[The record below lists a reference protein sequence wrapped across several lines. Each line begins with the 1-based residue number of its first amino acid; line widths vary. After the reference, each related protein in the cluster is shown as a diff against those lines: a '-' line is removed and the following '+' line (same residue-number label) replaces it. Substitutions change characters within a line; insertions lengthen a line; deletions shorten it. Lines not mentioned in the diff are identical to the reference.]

1 MPDTSFNNRK
11 IAKNTLLLYFRMLLT
26 MAVSLY
32 TSRIILNTLGVEDF
46 GIYNVVGGVVAMFSI
61 ISGSLSAAISRFITY
76 ELGRGGYDRLKV
88 IFSSAVTIQVIL
100 AFLICILAEVSG
112 VWFLNT
118 QMNIPVERVVAA
130 NWVLQCSIF
139 TFMINLISIPYNAAI
154 IAHERMKAFAYVS
167 ILEVVLKLLVAF
179 ALYIVIFDKLKVYA
193 VLLLIVALI
202 IRFVYAYYCKRHFK
216 ECTYRFIYDKEVL
229 REMAGFAG
237 WNLIGS
243 SAGVLKDQG
252 VNIVINLFCGTTV
265 NAARGIAVQVNN
277 ATQSF
282 VRNFMTALNP
292 QITKSYASS
301 DSEYLMKLL
310 YKGSRLSFYMLL
322 LLSLPIIIET
332 DCILSV
338 WLKVVPE
345 HTVNFV
351 RLILVLAMCESISL
365 PLITA
370 MLATGKIRNYS
381 IIVGGLNMMNFPFSY
396 LLLYWGFEPES
407 TILLAIIISQGCFII
422 RIVMLRKKTGLSAR
436 NFIREVYMNIII
448 VSVLSCIFPMLIYNV
463 VGDRVLR
470 IVLVVVGSFISTST
484 VICYVG
490 CTSNERAFVKSKI
503 RKLFKKK

>member
-76 ELGRGGYDRLKV
+76 ELGREGYDRLKV

-100 AFLICILAEVSG
+100 AFLICILAEVGG

-179 ALYIVIFDKLKVYA
+179 ALHIVIFDKLKVYA

-365 PLITA
+365 PLITV

-407 TILLAIIISQGCFII
+407 TILLAIVISQGCFII

-484 VICYVG
+484 VIYYVG

>member
-76 ELGRGGYDRLKV
+76 ELGREGYDRLKV

-100 AFLICILAEVSG
+100 AFLICILAEVGG

-365 PLITA
+365 PLITV

-407 TILLAIIISQGCFII
+407 TILLAIVISQGCFII

-436 NFIREVYMNIII
+436 NFILEVYMNIII

-484 VICYVG
+484 VIYYVG

>member
-26 MAVSLY
+26 MAGSLY

-76 ELGRGGYDRLKV
+76 ELGREGYDRLKV

-100 AFLICILAEVSG
+100 AFLICILAEVGG

-365 PLITA
+365 PLITV

-407 TILLAIIISQGCFII
+407 TILLAIVISQGCFII

-484 VICYVG
+484 VIYYVG

>member
-76 ELGRGGYDRLKV
+76 ELGREGYDRLKV

-100 AFLICILAEVSG
+100 AFLICILAEVGG

-365 PLITA
+365 PLITV

-407 TILLAIIISQGCFII
+407 TILLAIVISQGCFII

-448 VSVLSCIFPMLIYNV
+448 VSVLSCIFPILIYNV

-484 VICYVG
+484 VIYYVG

>member
-76 ELGRGGYDRLKV
+76 ELGREGYDRLKV
-88 IFSSAVTIQVIL
+88 IFSSAVTIEVIL
-100 AFLICILAEVSG
+100 AFLICILAEVGG

-365 PLITA
+365 PLITV

-407 TILLAIIISQGCFII
+407 TILLAIVISQGCFII

-484 VICYVG
+484 VIYYVG

>member
-76 ELGRGGYDRLKV
+76 ELGREGYDRLKV

-100 AFLICILAEVSG
+100 AFLICILAEVGG

-365 PLITA
+365 PLITV

-407 TILLAIIISQGCFII
+407 TILLAIVISQGCFII

-448 VSVLSCIFPMLIYNV
+448 VSVLSCI
-463 VGDRVLR
+463 
-470 IVLVVVGSFISTST
+470 S
-484 VICYVG
+484 YVD
-490 CTSNERAFVKSKI
+490 
-503 RKLFKKK
+503 L

>member
-76 ELGRGGYDRLKV
+76 ELGREGYDRLKV

-100 AFLICILAEVSG
+100 AFLICILAEVGG

-310 YKGSRLSFYMLL
+310 YKGSRLSFYML
-322 LLSLPIIIET
+322 SLIHI
-332 DCILSV
+332 
-338 WLKVVPE
+338 
-345 HTVNFV
+345 
-351 RLILVLAMCESISL
+351 
-365 PLITA
+365 
-370 MLATGKIRNYS
+370 
-381 IIVGGLNMMNFPFSY
+381 
-396 LLLYWGFEPES
+396 
-407 TILLAIIISQGCFII
+407 
-422 RIVMLRKKTGLSAR
+422 
-436 NFIREVYMNIII
+436 
-448 VSVLSCIFPMLIYNV
+448 
-463 VGDRVLR
+463 
-470 IVLVVVGSFISTST
+470 
-484 VICYVG
+484 
-490 CTSNERAFVKSKI
+490 
-503 RKLFKKK
+503 

>member
-76 ELGRGGYDRLKV
+76 ELGREGYDRLKV

-100 AFLICILAEVSG
+100 AFLICILAEVGG

-365 PLITA
+365 PLITV

-407 TILLAIIISQGCFII
+407 TSCYCYFSRLFYYSYCYAQKKDRLIGEEFYTRSIYEHNNSKC
-422 RIVMLRKKTGLSAR
+422 IVM
-436 NFIREVYMNIII
+436 Y
-448 VSVLSCIFPMLIYNV
+448 
-463 VGDRVLR
+463 
-470 IVLVVVGSFISTST
+470 IS
-484 VICYVG
+484 YVD
-490 CTSNERAFVKSKI
+490 
-503 RKLFKKK
+503 L

>member
-76 ELGRGGYDRLKV
+76 ELGREGYDRLKV

-100 AFLICILAEVSG
+100 AFLICILAEVGG

-252 VNIVINLFCGTTV
+252 VNILINLFCGTTV

-365 PLITA
+365 PLITV

-407 TILLAIIISQGCFII
+407 TILLAIVISQGCFII

-484 VICYVG
+484 VIYYVG

>member
-76 ELGRGGYDRLKV
+76 ELGREGYDRLKV

-100 AFLICILAEVSG
+100 AFLICILAEVGG

-365 PLITA
+365 PLITV

-407 TILLAIIISQGCFII
+407 TILLAIVISQGCFII

-448 VSVLSCIFPMLIYNV
+448 VSVLSCIFPMLIYIV
-463 VGDRVLR
+463 VGD
-470 IVLVVVGSFISTST
+470 
-484 VICYVG
+484 
-490 CTSNERAFVKSKI
+490 
-503 RKLFKKK
+503 

>member
-76 ELGRGGYDRLKV
+76 ELGREGYDRLKV

-100 AFLICILAEVSG
+100 AFLICILAEVGG

-365 PLITA
+365 PLITV

-407 TILLAIIISQGCFII
+407 TILLAIVISQGCFII

-448 VSVLSCIFPMLIYNV
+448 VSVL
-463 VGDRVLR
+463 
-470 IVLVVVGSFISTST
+470 
-484 VICYVG
+484 
-490 CTSNERAFVKSKI
+490 
-503 RKLFKKK
+503 

>member
-76 ELGRGGYDRLKV
+76 ELGREGYDRLKV

-100 AFLICILAEVSG
+100 AFLICILAEVGG

-139 TFMINLISIPYNAAI
+139 TFVINLISIPYNAAI

-365 PLITA
+365 PLITV

-407 TILLAIIISQGCFII
+407 TILLAIVISQGCFII

-484 VICYVG
+484 VIYYVG

>member
-1 MPDTSFNNRK
+1 
-11 IAKNTLLLYFRMLLT
+11 
-26 MAVSLY
+26 
-32 TSRIILNTLGVEDF
+32 
-46 GIYNVVGGVVAMFSI
+46 
-61 ISGSLSAAISRFITY
+61 
-76 ELGRGGYDRLKV
+76 
-88 IFSSAVTIQVIL
+88 
-100 AFLICILAEVSG
+100 
-112 VWFLNT
+112 
-118 QMNIPVERVVAA
+118 
-130 NWVLQCSIF
+130 
-139 TFMINLISIPYNAAI
+139 
-154 IAHERMKAFAYVS
+154 MKAFAYVS

-252 VNIVINLFCGTTV
+252 VNIVIYLFCGTTV

-351 RLILVLAMCESISL
+351 RLILVLSMCQSIS
-365 PLITA
+365 
-370 MLATGKIRNYS
+370 
-381 IIVGGLNMMNFPFSY
+381 FP
-396 LLLYWGFEPES
+396 
-407 TILLAIIISQGCFII
+407 
-422 RIVMLRKKTGLSAR
+422 
-436 NFIREVYMNIII
+436 
-448 VSVLSCIFPMLIYNV
+448 
-463 VGDRVLR
+463 
-470 IVLVVVGSFISTST
+470 
-484 VICYVG
+484 
-490 CTSNERAFVKSKI
+490 
-503 RKLFKKK
+503 

>member
-76 ELGRGGYDRLKV
+76 ELGREGYDRLKV

-100 AFLICILAEVSG
+100 AFLICILAEVGG

-365 PLITA
+365 PLITV

-407 TILLAIIISQGCFII
+407 TILLAIVISQGCFII

-484 VICYVG
+484 VIYYVG
-490 CTSNERAFVKSKI
+490 CTLSLI
-503 RKLFKKK
+503 HI

>member
-76 ELGRGGYDRLKV
+76 ELGREGYDRLKV

-100 AFLICILAEVSG
+100 AFLICILAEVGG

-365 PLITA
+365 PLITV

-407 TILLAIIISQGCFII
+407 TILLAIVISQGCFII

-484 VICYVG
+484 VIYYVG

>member
-76 ELGRGGYDRLKV
+76 ELGREGYDRLKV

-100 AFLICILAEVSG
+100 AFLICILAEVGG

-193 VLLLIVALI
+193 VLLLIVSLI

-365 PLITA
+365 PLITV

-407 TILLAIIISQGCFII
+407 TILLAIVISQGCFII

-484 VICYVG
+484 VIYYVG

>member
-1 MPDTSFNNRK
+1 
-11 IAKNTLLLYFRMLLT
+11 MLLT

-76 ELGRGGYDRLKV
+76 ELGREGYDRLKV

-100 AFLICILAEVSG
+100 AFLICILAEVGG

-243 SAGVLKDQG
+243 SAGVL
-252 VNIVINLFCGTTV
+252 
-265 NAARGIAVQVNN
+265 
-277 ATQSF
+277 
-282 VRNFMTALNP
+282 
-292 QITKSYASS
+292 
-301 DSEYLMKLL
+301 
-310 YKGSRLSFYMLL
+310 
-322 LLSLPIIIET
+322 
-332 DCILSV
+332 
-338 WLKVVPE
+338 
-345 HTVNFV
+345 
-351 RLILVLAMCESISL
+351 
-365 PLITA
+365 
-370 MLATGKIRNYS
+370 
-381 IIVGGLNMMNFPFSY
+381 
-396 LLLYWGFEPES
+396 
-407 TILLAIIISQGCFII
+407 
-422 RIVMLRKKTGLSAR
+422 
-436 NFIREVYMNIII
+436 
-448 VSVLSCIFPMLIYNV
+448 
-463 VGDRVLR
+463 
-470 IVLVVVGSFISTST
+470 
-484 VICYVG
+484 
-490 CTSNERAFVKSKI
+490 
-503 RKLFKKK
+503 

>member
-76 ELGRGGYDRLKV
+76 ELGREGYDRLKV

-100 AFLICILAEVSG
+100 AFLICILAEVGG

-237 WNLIGS
+237 WNVIGS

-365 PLITA
+365 PLITV

-407 TILLAIIISQGCFII
+407 TILLAIVISQGCFII

-484 VICYVG
+484 VIYYVG

>member
-76 ELGRGGYDRLKV
+76 ELGREGYDRLKV

-100 AFLICILAEVSG
+100 AFLICILAEVGG

-216 ECTYRFIYDKEVL
+216 ECTYRFIYDKEAL

-252 VNIVINLFCGTTV
+252 VNIVVNLFCGTTV

-338 WLKVVPE
+338 WFKVVPE

-365 PLITA
+365 PLITV

-407 TILLAIIISQGCFII
+407 TILLAIVISQGCFII

-484 VICYVG
+484 VIYYVG

>member
-76 ELGRGGYDRLKV
+76 ELGREGYDRLKV

-100 AFLICILAEVSG
+100 AFLICILAEVGG

-365 PLITA
+365 PLITV

-407 TILLAIIISQGCFII
+407 TILLAIVISQGCFII
-422 RIVMLRKKTGLSAR
+422 RIVMLRKKTGLSVR

-484 VICYVG
+484 VIYYVG

>member
-76 ELGRGGYDRLKV
+76 ELGREGYDRLKV
-88 IFSSAVTIQVIL
+88 IFSSAVTIEVIL
-100 AFLICILAEVSG
+100 AFLICILAEVGG

-365 PLITA
+365 PLITV

-381 IIVGGLNMMNFPFSY
+381 IIVGGLNMMNFQFSY

-407 TILLAIIISQGCFII
+407 TILLAIVISQGCFII

-484 VICYVG
+484 VIYYVG

>member
-76 ELGRGGYDRLKV
+76 ELGREGYDRLKV

-100 AFLICILAEVSG
+100 AFLICILAEVGG

-365 PLITA
+365 PLITV
-370 MLATGKIRNYS
+370 MLAAGKIRNYS

-407 TILLAIIISQGCFII
+407 TILLAIVISQGCFII

-484 VICYVG
+484 VIYYVG